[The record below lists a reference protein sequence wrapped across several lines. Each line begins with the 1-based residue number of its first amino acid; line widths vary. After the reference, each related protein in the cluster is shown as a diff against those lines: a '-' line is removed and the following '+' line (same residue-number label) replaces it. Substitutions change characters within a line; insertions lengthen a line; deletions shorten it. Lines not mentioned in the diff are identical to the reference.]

1 MAAVAVLAQCTPRF
15 QAGRLLMTPGVQDL
29 IVNQNLNLA
38 TYLSRHLTGDWGDL
52 EADDK
57 RRNDAALRHRE
68 RLFSAYKISPDVK
81 IWIITEADR
90 QATTALLPSEY

>member
-1 MAAVAVLAQCTPRF
+1 MIASVVHSRCTPRF

-29 IVNQNLNLA
+29 IVNHNLNLA
-38 TYLSRHLTGDWGDL
+38 AYLSRHLEGDWGDL
-52 EADDK
+52 DAEDK
-57 RRNDAALRHRE
+57 RRNDTALRRHE
-68 RLFSAYKISPDVK
+68 RLFSAYKVSPDVK

>member
-1 MAAVAVLAQCTPRF
+1 MIAVAVHSQCTPRF

-29 IVNQNLNLA
+29 VVNHDLNLA
-38 TYLSRHLTGDWGDL
+38 SYLSRHLSGDWGDL
-52 EADDK
+52 PSEDK
-57 RRNDAALRHRE
+57 KLNDAALRHRD
-68 RLFSAYKISPDVK
+68 RLFSAYEVSPDTK